1 MIQDTADFESRL
13 SSKGRDQRN
22 DGAFAYQSFPRDGLV
37 AESRIAYQKTP
48 LTIEEI
54 RRGVFVFRGAGG
66 TVTAVSA
73 PHRAAVIDTG
83 FGPRVEEIRGAIAS
97 ALPQGVRWLINT
109 HWHFDHTDGN
119 QIFAEAGA
127 TIVAHANCR
136 RRLSQDQYVPSLEW
150 RIQASPRV
158 AWPTITLDGP
168 SDFDIG
174 SETLR
179 MLPQPPSHTDGDLV
193 VYLPSADVLI
203 TGDLFTNGSYPVI
216 DESSGG
222 SMRGMIEAIER
233 LLPLVRVNTVVVPG
247 HGPIGNREALA
258 GFLDMLHAIEDRI
271 LVLIDAKL
279 SVPEIIAATP
289 TVELDKT
296 WGCGYVTGEYFTRMV
311 LAGLGIDEKPT
322 D

>member
-13 SSKGRDQRN
+13 SSKEREQRN
-22 DGAFAYQSFPRDGLV
+22 FGTVADQSFPRDGLV

-48 LTIEEI
+48 LAIEEI

-83 FGPRVEEIRGAIAS
+83 FGPRVEEIRRAIAS

-109 HWHFDHTDGN
+109 HWHFDHADGN

-127 TIVAHANCR
+127 TIMAHANCR
-136 RRLSQDQYVPSLEW
+136 KRLSQDQYVPSRER

-158 AWPTITLDGP
+158 AWPTITLDGS

-174 SETLR
+174 SETLQ
-179 MLPQPPSHTDGDLV
+179 LFSQAPAHTDGDLV

-203 TGDLFTNGSYPVI
+203 TSDLFTNGGYPVI

-233 LLPLVRVNTVVVPG
+233 VLPLVRVNTVVVPG
-247 HGPIGNREALA
+247 HGPKANREALA

-289 TVELDKT
+289 TVEFDST
-296 WGCGYVTGEYFTRMV
+296 WGCGYVTGKYFTRMV